1 MMMSASAERSE
12 TVLAVAIR
20 RQLAHFTLSIAF
32 RAPAGRIVLFGPS
45 GAGKS
50 LTLQAIAGLVPLQW
64 ADIRLGA
71 TIWHASA
78 SGTVVPPQARKTGYL
93 PQDYALFPHLT
104 VAQNIAFG
112 QRRRDRVAGKR
123 VAELLALM
131 RLEGLERL
139 YPAQL
144 SGGQQQRVALARAL
158 ASEPQLL
165 LLDEPWSALD
175 GPVRAALR
183 TEIQRFYEQ
192 VGVPLVLVTHD
203 LQDAQALAD
212 TVVVIERGHVL
223 QTGSPEAVFRAP
235 RTPQIAR
242 LVGLSTHWQGRI
254 TARES
259 LDVEGWLLSIQLA
272 HLTVHALQPPESTL
286 QVGQRISAAFLP
298 DEIMLLPDGLQGL
311 PGSEKH
317 RGVLLEASVLQVLT
331 RVPFPAVRAQLAPEL
346 DLEIPIPRWQSRV
359 LNLAAGNVLQVLIP
373 CAAVH
378 LFAEEEPAL

>member
-1 MMMSASAERSE
+1 
-12 TVLAVAIR
+12 VLSVAIR
-20 RQLAHFTLSIAF
+20 RQLTHFALDIAF
-32 RAPAGRIVLFGPS
+32 RVPAGRTVLFGPS

-50 LTLQAIAGLVPLQW
+50 LTLQAIAGLVPLEW

-71 TIWHASA
+71 TVWHASDA
-78 SGTVVPPQARKTGYL
+78 GIILPPQARRTGYL

-112 QRRRDRVAGKR
+112 QRRRGKVAGKR

-131 RLEGLERL
+131 HLEGLEGV
-139 YPAQL
+139 YPARL

-183 TEIQRFYEQ
+183 AEIQRFYEQ

-203 LQDAQALAD
+203 AQDAQVLAD
-212 TVVVIERGHVL
+212 TVVVIERGRVL

-235 RTPQIAR
+235 RTSHIAT
-242 LVGLSTHWQGRI
+242 LVGLATHWQGCI
-254 TARES
+254 TAC
-259 LDVEGWLLSIQLA
+259 VPAAPQGWLVTIQVA
-272 HLTVHALQPPESTL
+272 HLTLHALQPAESTL
-286 QVGQRISAAFLP
+286 QVGQDVTAGILP
-298 DEIMLLPDGLQGL
+298 DEIILLAGGQHERKEQAAVLVEATVRQAQM
-311 PGSEKH
+311 
-317 RGVLLEASVLQVLT
+317 RGT
-331 RVPFPAVRAQLAPEL
+331 FPAVTVHLGGEL
-346 DLEIPIPRWQSRV
+346 YLDIPVPRWQART
-359 LNLAAGNVLQVLIP
+359 LQLAAGTRLQLSIP

-378 LFAEEEPAL
+378 LFIAQEPAL

>member
-1 MMMSASAERSE
+1 MMVRASGERGE
-12 TVLAVAIR
+12 TVLSVAIR
-20 RQLAHFTLSIAF
+20 HQLAHFALEIAF
-32 RAPAGRIVLFGPS
+32 CAPAGRIVLFGPS

-71 TIWHASA
+71 TIWHASQ
-78 SGTVVPPQARKTGYL
+78 SGIVVPPQGRKTGYL

-112 QRRRDRVAGKR
+112 QRRRERVAGKR

-139 YPAQL
+139 YPADL

-183 TEIQRFYEQ
+183 AEIQRFYEH

-203 LQDAQALAD
+203 VQDAQALAD
-212 TVVVIERGHVL
+212 TVVVIEHGRVL

-235 RTPQIAR
+235 HTPRIAT

-254 TARES
+254 TAREPVDS
-259 LDVEGWLLSIQLA
+259 QGWLLTIQVA
-272 HLTVHALQPPESTL
+272 HLALHALQPLESTL
-286 QVGQRISAAFLP
+286 QVGQRITAALLP
-298 DEIMLLPDGLQGL
+298 DEIILLPGGPQEF
-311 PGSEKH
+311 PENEKQ
-317 RGVLLEASVLQVLT
+317 RAVLLEATVQQVLT
-331 RVPFPAVRAQLAPEL
+331 RGPCPAVRVHLAPEL
-346 DLEIPIPRWQSRV
+346 DLEIPVPRWQSRA
-359 LNLAAGNVLQVLIP
+359 LQLAAGTSVQLLIP

-378 LFAEEEPAL
+378 LFAEEGPAP